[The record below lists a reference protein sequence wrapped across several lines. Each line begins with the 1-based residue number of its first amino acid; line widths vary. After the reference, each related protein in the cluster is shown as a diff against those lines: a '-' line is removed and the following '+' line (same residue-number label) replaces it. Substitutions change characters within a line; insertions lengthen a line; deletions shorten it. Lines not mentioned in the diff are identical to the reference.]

1 MQLTSEIDHGG
12 RAYYR
17 RTANHRQGRSQAER
31 IDPDRYTGDDD
42 HTTPVELQCPVY
54 SAAS

>member
-17 RTANHRQGRSQAER
+17 RAANHRQGRSQAER
-31 IDPDRYTGDDD
+31 IDPDRYTGDD
-42 HTTPVELQCPVY
+42 ELQCPVY
-54 SAAS
+54 SAASP